1 MMFLSYLVQI
11 HFIVITLATWKFRT
25 ILFKPHRHNSLSMR
39 YGQSLLQPLASQK
52 NIISLR
58 DAYDKLQNAR
68 SLSLRDLYSYIDFLL
83 ISIEETKP
91 TVADKLYN
99 RLLEVCLE
107 RRLPHYTATVFKQF
121 LDRNIPY
128 SSSVLTAVIA
138 LIAEEGDFS
147 AALEIYDKIISMGVS
162 PTLHNFTPLLRNAGS
177 STRAKQV
184 LQRMEMCGVESN
196 VITFTTAIKSLEST
210 ADWRSGLELLEWMK
224 CLGIEPNEITYCCI
238 ITLTSKDQAG
248 LLRIYETILILFFPL
263 AEINN
268 YRLCTTHSFS
278 VVIL

>member
-1 MMFLSYLVQI
+1 M
-11 HFIVITLATWKFRT
+11 K
-25 ILFKPHRHNSLSMR
+25 ILFSFEIMLLLLVMVVSVVSVWKIQTNMRRHTVSRSFLSMR
-39 YGQSLLQPLASQK
+39 HSQSILQPFSLQK
-52 NIISLR
+52 NSISLR
-58 DAYDKLQNAR
+58 DAYDKLQDAR
-68 SLSLRDLYSYIDFLL
+68 SLTVRDLYSYIEFLL
-83 ISIEETKP
+83 ISIEESKP
-91 TVADKLYN
+91 AVADKLYN

-107 RRLPHYTATVFKQF
+107 RRLPHYLVTVFQAF

-128 SSSVLTAVIA
+128 SSGVLTAVTA
-138 LIAEEGDFS
+138 LIAEQGDFS
-147 AALEIYDKIISMGVS
+147 SALEIYDKIISMGVS

-248 LLRIYETILILFFPL
+248 IIMTRNFGTIRP
-263 AEINN
+263 
-268 YRLCTTHSFS
+268 FS
-278 VVIL
+278 YMHVCMYVCVHV